1 MDDKDR
7 LGAKLHDK
15 EKAEEDRF
23 VAEQERKAIEKL
35 RAQAAAAAP
44 KGRCPRCGALL
55 TKHTLEGVAVESCPD
70 CKGFWLEQGEL
81 ETLVERK
88 DEAAVTR
95 WLRGFLPH

>member
-23 VAEQERKAIEKL
+23 VAEQERKALEKL
-35 RAQAAAAAP
+35 RAQMAAAP
-44 KGRCPRCGALL
+44 RGLCPRCGARLA
-55 TKHTLEGVAVESCPD
+55 KHEMDGVTIESCPS
-70 CKGFWLEQGEL
+70 CKGFWIDHGEL
-81 ETLVERK
+81 DTLVNRR

>member
-23 VAEQERKAIEKL
+23 VAEQERKALEKL
-35 RAQAAAAAP
+35 RAQMASAA
-44 KGRCPRCGALL
+44 KGLCPRCGATLA
-55 TKHTLEGVAVESCPD
+55 KRALEGVNVESCPS
-70 CKGFWLEQGEL
+70 CKGFWIDHGEL
-81 ETLVERK
+81 DTLVNRM

>member
-15 EKAEEDRF
+15 EKAEENRF
-23 VAEQERKAIEKL
+23 IAEQERKALEKL
-35 RAQAAAAAP
+35 RAQMASVP
-44 KGRCPRCGALL
+44 KGLCPRCGGSL
-55 TKHTLEGVAVESCPD
+55 TRQAMEGVTVDSCPA
-70 CKGFWLEQGEL
+70 CKGFWLDQGEL

-88 DEAAVTR
+88 DEASVTR

>member
-23 VAEQERKAIEKL
+23 VAEQERKALEKL
-35 RAQAAAAAP
+35 RAQMVAAP
-44 KGRCPRCGALL
+44 KGLCPRCGV
-55 TKHTLEGVAVESCPD
+55 TLAKKVLDGVTVEACPN
-70 CKGFWLEQGEL
+70 CKGFWLDHGEL
-81 ETLVERK
+81 DILVNRK

-95 WLRGFLPH
+95 WLRDFLPH